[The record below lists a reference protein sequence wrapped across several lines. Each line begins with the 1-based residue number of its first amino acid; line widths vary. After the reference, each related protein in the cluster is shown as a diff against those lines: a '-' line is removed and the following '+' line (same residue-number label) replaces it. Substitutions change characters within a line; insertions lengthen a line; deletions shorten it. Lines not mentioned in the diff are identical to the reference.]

1 MQNIHRFRIASIWQ
15 IHICLASCSC
25 LLLLL
30 NNLNAQ
36 ELRIVS
42 RDQKNGALLCES
54 QGKRVLFVGGTPEQM
69 GAGHGNL
76 LRQLI
81 PHVTPRTMSLVG
93 AAYSINSGIWFY
105 DRMDEIYR
113 RGAPFTPERYL
124 REIKAMATA
133 AGISEYHARCMNFF
147 PELFHCSGIAVRG
160 SASLNGQILH
170 VRVLDYMAGVNMQNY
185 TTLQVFLPEGLNAW
199 VSVGY
204 AAFLGTVTAMNE
216 KGLAIGEMGGKGEGN
231 WDGIPMTFLMR
242 QIMEEAATVQEALAI
257 MRKSQLTCE
266 YYYVLSDANGEMVGL
281 YCNPEKMEILQP
293 GQQHPLLPTVPADT
307 IMISAGNRAKVL
319 SERLQQQHGKITPQI
334 LQEIIKRPVAM
345 NSNLHNAIFRP
356 TTLDLWFADAGKN
369 TPACDEKY
377 AAFNLLQML
386 EFYRTSR

>member
-1 MQNIHRFRIASIWQ
+1 MKNIRRYKIAPTWQ
-15 IHICLASCSC
+15 LRNCLALAVCLC
-25 LLLLL
+25 LLLS
-30 NNLNAQ
+30 NLNAQ

-69 GAGHGNL
+69 GSGHGNL

-81 PHVTPRTMSLVG
+81 PHVTPRTMSLV
-93 AAYSINSGIWFY
+93 ATAYSINSGVWFY

-124 REIKAMATA
+124 REIKAMAKA

-160 SASLNGQILH
+160 NASLNGQILH
-170 VRVLDYMAGVNMQNY
+170 VRVLDYMAGVNIQNY
-185 TTLQVFLPEGLNAW
+185 TALQVFLPEGLNAW

-216 KGLAIGEMGGKGEGN
+216 KGLTMGEMGGKGEGD

-242 QIMEEAATVQEALAI
+242 QIMEEADNVQEALAL

-266 YYYVLSDANGEMVGL
+266 YYYVLSDASGDMVGL
-281 YCNPEKMEILQP
+281 YCTPEKMEVLQP
-293 GQQHPLLPTVPADT
+293 GQQHPRLPTVPADT
-307 IMISAGNRAKVL
+307 IMISAGNRALVL
-319 SERLQQQHGKITPQI
+319 SERLQQHYGKLTPQL

-345 NSNLHNAIFRP
+345 KSNLHNAIFRP
-356 TTLDLWFADAGKN
+356 ATLELWFADAGKE

-377 AAFNLLQML
+377 AAFNLQQLL